1 MVRIFKNPRFIS
13 KKHHVL
19 WILNIVAIKWQICP
33 VFLQSYIN
41 KKKIIY
47 EREYLSHIQW
57 QNQE

>member
-13 KKHHVL
+13 KKHHVV

-41 KKKIIY
+41 KKKIY

>member
-13 KKHHVL
+13 KKHHVV

-33 VFLQSYIN
+33 VFLQSYIYIYI
-41 KKKIIY
+41 IIY

-57 QNQE
+57 QNRE